1 MRTPEEVAADFHG
14 RRSGILRA
22 LVDEQD
28 AFFEACNPAAENLC
42 LYGNQDGTWEV
53 ALPAEVRCDAFEQ
66 LDTASTVRRA
76 SIIWT

>member
-1 MRTPEEVAADFHG
+1 MKTPEEAASDFHG

-53 ALPAEVRCDAFEQ
+53 ALPAEVSFQAPASDHRCRNE
-66 LDTASTVRRA
+66 
-76 SIIWT
+76 